1 MSDLYIGLI
10 SGTSMDGIDAAL
22 VEIDERRLRL
32 LHTHTYRYP
41 AELQTKLRAAML
53 QPASCGVDQLGELH
67 IEVGACFR
75 DAALQLLSSS
85 GTSHEKIRAIG
96 SHGQTLRHR
105 PDAKHRFTLQIGD
118 PATIATGTGVDTVA
132 DFRSSDVALGGE
144 GAPLVPPFH
153 DWMFRDDKE
162 HRVVLN
168 IGGIANIT
176 VLPAES
182 GPVSGFDTGPGN
194 TLLDA
199 WSRHIRELPYDE
211 DGQWAASGRVDEA
224 LVERM
229 LQDEWFAAPP
239 PKSTG
244 FECFNLDWLQ
254 GFAIASLPAEDVQAS
269 LAELSARS
277 IATAIQEWAPG
288 TASVHVCGGG
298 IRNSD
303 LLARLTRALAPAS
316 VHSTEESGLDPDW
329 VEACAFAWLASR
341 RLDNLPGN
349 SPMVTGARR
358 DAILGAI
365 YSH

>member
-10 SGTSMDGIDAAL
+10 SGTSMDGIDAVL
-22 VEIDERRLRL
+22 VEIDERQLRL

-53 QPASCGVDQLGELH
+53 RPASCGVDQLGELH

-132 DFRSSDVALGGE
+132 DFRSNDVALGGE

-153 DWMFRDDKE
+153 DWMFRDDIE

-229 LQDEWFAAPP
+229 LQDRWFANPP

-244 FECFNLDWLQ
+244 FEYFNLDWLQ
-254 GFAIASLPAEDVQAS
+254 SFAIASLPAEDVQAS

-277 IATAIQEWAPG
+277 IATAIQEWAPL

-303 LLARLTRALAPAS
+303 LLARLTRALAPKA

-349 SPMVTGARR
+349 SPAVTGARR

>member
-10 SGTSMDGIDAAL
+10 SGTSMDGIDAVL
-22 VEIDERRLRL
+22 VAIDERSLQL
-32 LHTHTYRYP
+32 LHTHSYRYP
-41 AELQTKLRAAML
+41 AELQTKLRTAML

-67 IEVGACFR
+67 VEVGACFR

-118 PATIATGTGVDTVA
+118 PATIATGTGIDTVA

-199 WSRHIRELPYDE
+199 WSRRIRELPYDE
-211 DGQWAASGRVDEA
+211 SGQWAASGHANEA
-224 LVERM
+224 LIQQM
-229 LQDEWFAAPP
+229 LQDKWFASPP

-244 FECFNLDWLQ
+244 FEYFNLNWLQ
-254 GFAIASLPAEDVQAS
+254 GFAVDALSAADVQAS

-277 IATAIQEWAPG
+277 IAAAIHVWAPL
-288 TASVHVCGGG
+288 TTSVHVCGGG

-303 LLARLTRALAPAS
+303 LLARLTRALAPKT

-341 RLDNLPGN
+341 RLAGLPGN
-349 SPMVTGARR
+349 APAVTGATR